1 MTWQDGGEGEKARDA
16 QNRADGQ
23 DTDEEDSGGETESMG
38 TSLTSDPLTPSVVEQ
53 MTDEKVGAL
62 REEIIA
68 V

>member
-1 MTWQDGGEGEKARDA
+1 MTWKDGGEGEKAGGA

-53 MTDEKVGAL
+53 MTDEKVTAL
-62 REEIIA
+62 REEIIG